1 MQQFSGTGVAVV
13 TPFSSDYTLDTY
25 ALRKTINHL
34 IDGKVEYLVVLGTT
48 GESATLSSEEKKR
61 VIDIF
66 FEETDNRIPL
76 VLGSGG
82 NNTAEICKQVEYYTE
97 KYRPAGI
104 LSVSPYYNKP
114 SQEGIYQHYKAVAGS
129 TDLPVILYNVPGRT
143 SSNVLAPTTLR
154 LAHDCSN
161 IVAVKEASGNFEQFM
176 EILRERPAGF
186 QVLSG
191 DDSISIPMIS
201 LGAEGT
207 ISVIANALPLE
218 FSDMIRAALAGK
230 YEEAR
235 EIHYRI
241 FPFMQLIFREGNPV
255 GIKVLMEM
263 LGICSPTVRLPLVEG
278 TAALR
283 EAIQGQLAATR

>member
-48 GESATLSSEEKKR
+48 GESATLSSDEKKQ

-66 FEETDNRIPL
+66 FEENDGRVPV
-76 VLGSGG
+76 VLGAGG
-82 NNTAEICKQVEYYTE
+82 NNTAEICKQVESYTE

-114 SQEGIYQHYKAVAGS
+114 SQEGIYQHYKAIAGS

-143 SSNVLAPTTLR
+143 SSNVLSHTTLR
-154 LAHDCSN
+154 LAHDCAN

-176 EILRERPAGF
+176 EILREKPAGF

-218 FSDMIRAALAGK
+218 FSNMVRAAMEGR
-230 YEEAR
+230 YEDAR
-235 EIHYRI
+235 AIHYRI

-263 LGICSPTVRLPLVEG
+263 LGVCGADVRLPLVAGSAELR
-278 TAALR
+278 AL
-283 EAIQGQLAATR
+283 IQSQLAVK

>member
-13 TPFSSDYTLDTY
+13 TPFSSDHTLDEA
-25 ALRKTINHL
+25 ALRNIINFL
-34 IDGKVEYLVVLGTT
+34 IEGKVEYFVVLGTT
-48 GESATLSSEEKKR
+48 GESVTLSAEEKKR
-61 VIDIF
+61 VIEIF
-66 FEETDNRIPL
+66 FQETDNRVPI

-82 NNTAEICKQVEYYTE
+82 NNTAEICKHVEYYTE

-143 SSNVLAPTTLR
+143 SSNVLSQTTLR
-154 LAHDCSN
+154 LAHDCAN

-176 EILRERPAGF
+176 EILREKPTGF

-191 DDSISIPMIS
+191 DDAISIPMIS

-207 ISVIANALPLE
+207 ISVIANALPRE
-218 FSDMIRAALAGK
+218 FSNMVRAALEGR

-235 EIHYRI
+235 AIHYRI

-263 LGICSPTVRLPLVEG
+263 LGICGSTVRLPLVEG
-278 TAALR
+278 SPALR
-283 EAIQGQLAATR
+283 EAIQSQLAVK

>member
-13 TPFSSDYTLDTY
+13 TPFSSDHTLDEA
-25 ALRKTINHL
+25 ALRRIINFL
-34 IDGKVEYLVVLGTT
+34 IEGRVEYLVVLGTT
-48 GESATLSSEEKKR
+48 GESATLSSDEKKR

-66 FEETDNRIPL
+66 FEETDNRVPL

-82 NNTAEICKQVEYYTE
+82 NHTAEICKQVEYYTE

-161 IVAVKEASGNFEQFM
+161 VVAVKEASGNFEQFM
-176 EILRERPAGF
+176 EILREKPAGF

-191 DDSISIPMIS
+191 DDAISIPMIS

-218 FSDMIRAALAGK
+218 FSEMIRAALAGR

-235 EIHYRI
+235 AIHYRI

-255 GIKVLMEM
+255 GIKVLMNM
-263 LGICSPTVRLPLVEG
+263 LGVCEADVRLPLVAGSAELR
-278 TAALR
+278 ALM
-283 EAIQGQLAATR
+283 QSHLAVK